1 MNKILDDD
9 DCPFT
14 YKSGSEPVSPIHI
27 VIGRCVHCFQLAY
40 TVDIN
45 NNKSCFPCAY
55 DSAN

>member
-1 MNKILDDD
+1 MMMIVHLLINQVQK
-9 DCPFT
+9 
-14 YKSGSEPVSPIHI
+14 PVSPIHI